1 MALAGGVRVVNCRKN
16 YTYTLI
22 LEDES
27 YGSVS
32 MKRGDSAG
40 TGKYVCGDAPR
51 KDWQTSSA
59 EWGMPYINL
68 NIKVEKKRE
77 EVEDLRDGIVI
88 ECQEFNC
95 PFNTGKE
102 R

>member
-1 MALAGGVRVVNCRKN
+1 MALAGGVRVVNCKKN

-27 YGSVS
+27 YGNVR

-40 TGKYVCGDAPR
+40 TGKYVCEDAP
-51 KDWQTSSA
+51 KKYEYGISA
-59 EWGMPYINL
+59 DWGMSYINL
-68 NIKVEKKRE
+68 NIQVEKKRE
-77 EVEDLRDGIVI
+77 EVNDPREGIVI
-88 ECQEFNC
+88 ECQEFDC
-95 PFNTGKE
+95 PFNKSKE

>member
-1 MALAGGVRVVNCRKN
+1 MALAGGVRVVNCKKN

-22 LEDES
+22 LENES
-27 YGSVS
+27 YGSVR

-40 TGKYVCGDAPR
+40 TGKFVCEDAPR
-51 KDWQTSSA
+51 KDGQNLSSDWQA
-59 EWGMPYINL
+59 PFINL
-68 NIKVEKKRE
+68 DIKVEKKIE
-77 EVEDLRDGIVI
+77 EVEDPREGIVI
-88 ECQEFNC
+88 KCHEFDC

>member
-1 MALAGGVRVVNCRKN
+1 MALAGGVRVVNCKNN

-27 YGSVS
+27 YGSVR

-40 TGKYVCGDAPR
+40 TGKFVCEDAPR
-51 KDWQTSSA
+51 KDGQSSSA
-59 EWGMPYINL
+59 EWGMPYIDL
-68 NIKVEKKRE
+68 TIKVEKKRE
-77 EVEDLRDGIVI
+77 EVEDPRDGIII
-88 ECQEFNC
+88 ECQEFDC
-95 PFNTGKE
+95 PFNRGKE